1 MTADR
6 LRLLVVGAHPDDA
19 EFKAG
24 GLAALY
30 RGLGH
35 DVHFVSLTNGAAGHH
50 EQSGPALVARRRA
63 EADAAAAVLGLQY
76 DVWDVPDGRLE
87 VTLVLRE
94 RLIRLIRSTAPDLI
108 LTHRPNDYHPD
119 HRATS
124 ILVEDAAYLLTL
136 PAICPDVAHLARPPA
151 IAYLSDDFT
160 RPCLFDP
167 AVVVDV
173 EPVWNAKIDMLHA
186 HQSQFY
192 EWLPYNGWL
201 PAEVPVGEEARR
213 AWLSEFVAARSG
225 RLADRF
231 RDLLIAIYGPKR
243 GVSVRLIEAFEPCEY
258 GAPVDSLA
266 LARLFPFLPEPLG
279 EGQPRPARAPV
290 GWSGA

>member
-1 MTADR
+1 MPDP

-35 DVHFVSLTNGAAGHH
+35 EVVFVSATNGEVGHH
-50 EQSGPALVARRRA
+50 EASGPPLVRRRRA
-63 EADAAAAVLGLQY
+63 EADAAAAVLGLRY
-76 DVWDVPDGRLE
+76 EVWDNPDGRLE
-87 VTLVLRE
+87 ASLACRE
-94 RLIRLIRSTAPDLI
+94 RVIRLIRSYRPDLV

-124 ILVEDAAYLLTL
+124 LLVQDTSYLLTV
-136 PAICPDVAHLARPPA
+136 PAICADVPHLARTPV

-160 RPCLFDP
+160 RPYPFDP
-167 AVVVDV
+167 SVVVDV
-173 EPVWNAKIDMLHA
+173 APGWASKIAMMHA

-192 EWLPYNGWL
+192 EWLPYNRLL
-201 PAEVPVGEEARR
+201 PGTVPEGDEARR
-213 AWLSEFVAARSG
+213 AWLSGWMEVLSK

-231 RDLLIAIYGPKR
+231 RDRLVASYGPELGR
-243 GVSVRLIEAFEPCEY
+243 EARLVEAFEASEY
-258 GAPVDSLA
+258 GAPLDDEA
-266 LARLFPFLPEPLG
+266 RARLFPFLPRG
-279 EGQPRPARAPV
+279 GQ
-290 GWSGA
+290 